1 MVRLFYYKSERR
13 KKQGRGRMT
22 WKLAWTSRRDRSN
35 SFFHEPENGY
45 LYYTCSVLT
54 ILEPIDILFSTCLI
68 TSVSIAESPRID
80 EVNFKEPKETRSE
93 EDSENSRIDSARL
106 RLLSLFDE
114 RSTRLFNDGIDC
126 EKEARILT
134 R

>member
-1 MVRLFYYKSERR
+1 M
-13 KKQGRGRMT
+13 
-22 WKLAWTSRRDRSN
+22 
-35 SFFHEPENGY
+35 
-45 LYYTCSVLT
+45 
-54 ILEPIDILFSTCLI
+54 
-68 TSVSIAESPRID
+68 SIAESPRID

-106 RLLSLFDE
+106 RLLSLFDGAFDG
-114 RSTRLFNDGIDC
+114 LFNEIDC

>member
-1 MVRLFYYKSERR
+1 MEISVDFSAGPIQQFLSRARKRL
-13 KKQGRGRMT
+13 
-22 WKLAWTSRRDRSN
+22 
-35 SFFHEPENGY
+35 Y